1 MCIHLQNQ
9 KAQNNIT
16 SGIFIDLEKAYDTVD
31 HEILLQNPAHFGIR
45 GTPLKRFSDYL
56 TNRL

>member
-1 MCIHLQNQ
+1 MHPPSES

-16 SGIFIDLEKAYDTVD
+16 SGIFIDLKKAYDAVD
-31 HEILLQNPAHFGIR
+31 HEVLLQKLAHFGMR

-56 TNRL
+56 TNGF